1 MITRP
6 TALVS
11 STRWS
16 SYLRHAIEMGAQAA
30 GIGLH
35 KVKWSHTV
43 IYGHATISMLFGMIS
58 YCAMLTGEDLSR
70 YLNNIESARLRK
82 A

>member
-1 MITRP
+1 MLADRPTYTQTCSLQYFATAAADEVIIIIIRRRMITRP

-35 KVKWSHTV
+35 KVK
-43 IYGHATISMLFGMIS
+43 
-58 YCAMLTGEDLSR
+58 
-70 YLNNIESARLRK
+70 
-82 A
+82 